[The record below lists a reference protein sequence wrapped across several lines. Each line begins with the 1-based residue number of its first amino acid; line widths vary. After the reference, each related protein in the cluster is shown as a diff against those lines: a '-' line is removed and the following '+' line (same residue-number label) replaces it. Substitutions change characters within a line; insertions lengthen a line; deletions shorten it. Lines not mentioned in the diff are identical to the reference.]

1 LSDDF
6 RLGSSIVRP
15 QRRLVERDGESVHV
29 KPKSMSVLACLVAAA
44 GKPVSR
50 NELFDKVWPG
60 GEVSDDTLTQC
71 IVELRRAFGDSAR
84 ESRIIETIPR
94 LGFRLVP
101 KVEPLEQEPTLAENR
116 QPHRN
121 PSRRPRFVSLL
132 LVGAVLVLATSLA
145 FPGPRLWLTET
156 GITWLIKT
164 AGMLA
169 PSSLEPIPGIAVLP
183 FVNISGDPENEYFS
197 DGVAAEVRNSL
208 ARKTRLPV
216 ISRSSSFQFKGQ
228 NRDIREI
235 GSALGVSHVLE
246 GSVRKAGKDIRMT
259 VHLIDVATG
268 AQIWAGAYQRQLKD
282 VFSLQSAIA
291 EEIVDNVGAV
301 LGDSMVRSTS
311 EFTPAEGMAMRHTA
325 NLEAH
330 DLYLK
335 GVRMLRSGRPALI
348 EQAAVYFDRA
358 IALDGD
364 YADAWAAK
372 GGALANLGWVG
383 SGSSRIPASVYPD
396 AIAALRRAL
405 EIEPGHALAM
415 GLLGM
420 ALMANDFKWEEGM
433 QLLKDA
439 VARNPNDATLLSV
452 YGFYMN
458 VMHME
463 GAGEVLEK
471 AFRLDPLNF
480 ETIMNRAIYLQR
492 QGRLADAAA
501 LLETTL
507 IEDPEG
513 YASNYFSAIYNVEIG
528 RLDAAEERLRKAQLV
543 ANPGDVNL
551 EALQWL
557 IDSRRGKTP
566 FPCALAWERMQTQ
579 HLGGAVL
586 SDECSDEK
594 AIVDVFDLAIKQR
607 HPELRSVLFGPKPEL
622 MPEAEWLRIREIT
635 GVTQFQSAQ

>member
-1 LSDDF
+1 MSADF
-6 RLGSSIVRP
+6 RLGNSIVRP

-29 KPKSMSVLACLVAAA
+29 KPKSMSVLECLVAAA
-44 GKPVSR
+44 GAPVSR
-50 NELFDKVWPG
+50 NELFEKVWPR

-101 KVEPLEQEPTLAENR
+101 EVEPLEQEPASTENR

-121 PSRRPRFVSLL
+121 SSRRLRFVGLL
-132 LVGAVLVLATSLA
+132 LVGSLLLLATSLA

-156 GITWLIKT
+156 GITWFIKT
-164 AGMLA
+164 LAMLT

-197 DGVAAEVRNSL
+197 DGVAAEVLNSL
-208 ARKTRLPV
+208 AQKTRLPV

-259 VHLIDVATG
+259 VHLIDVSRG
-268 AQIWAGAYQRQLKD
+268 AQIWAGAYQRELKD

-291 EEIVDNVGAV
+291 EEIVDHIAAA
-301 LGDSMVRSTS
+301 LGDTMVGSTS
-311 EFTPAEGMAMRHTA
+311 EIPPAEDMAMRHTA

-330 DLYLK
+330 DLYLR
-335 GVRMLRSGRPALI
+335 GMLMYASGRPALI
-348 EQAAVYFDRA
+348 GQAADLFDRA
-358 IALDGD
+358 IALDGE

-372 GGALANLGWVG
+372 GLVLSIQGWVG
-383 SGSSRIPASVYPD
+383 SGSSRIPASVYPE

-433 QLLKDA
+433 RLLKDA
-439 VARNPNDATLLSV
+439 IARNPNDATLLSN
-452 YGFYMN
+452 YGFYTI

-463 GAGEVLEK
+463 GAGDIVEK

-501 LLETTL
+501 LMETTL

-513 YASNYFSAIYNVEIG
+513 YASNYFSAIYNLEIG
-528 RLDAAEERLRKAQLV
+528 RLDAAEERLRKARLV

-557 IDSRRGKTP
+557 IDSRRGKAD

-586 SDECSDEK
+586 SDECLDEK
-594 AIVDVFDLAIKQR
+594 TIVDVFDLAIKQR

-622 MPEAEWLRIREIT
+622 MPEAEWQRIREIT
-635 GVTQFQSAQ
+635 GVTHFQSAQ